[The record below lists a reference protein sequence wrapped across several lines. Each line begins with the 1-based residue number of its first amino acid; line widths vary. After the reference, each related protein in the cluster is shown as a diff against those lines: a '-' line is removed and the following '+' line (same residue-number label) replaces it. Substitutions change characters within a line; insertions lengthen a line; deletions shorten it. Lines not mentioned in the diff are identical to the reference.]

1 MLMRVALYLA
11 ALLLFPNT
19 PVFANTDII
28 ELDCE
33 AEWGE
38 YNERTEDSEE
48 TINDS
53 DRGFSIVIDKFDS
66 TFDMIQDGRNEDL
79 VYLNKLDEQ
88 GELSQLNSNYSS
100 FIYSKKEAYDTLDIE
115 TDKKERGIKDTHL
128 VIYISNSEIDFR
140 WSVDFSATE
149 GEWRK
154 TSTLYVGKCF
164 RKN

>member
-1 MLMRVALYLA
+1 MSFLVMRVALSLA
-11 ALLLFPNT
+11 ALLLFSNT
-19 PVFANTDII
+19 AVIANTDVI

-38 YNERTEDSEE
+38 YIERTEDSEQ
-48 TINDS
+48 TIDDS

-79 VYLNKLDEQ
+79 VYLNKFDEQ
-88 GELSQLNSNYSS
+88 GELSHLNSNYSN
-100 FIYSKKEAYDTLDIE
+100 FEYGKNEAYLTL
-115 TDKKERGIKDTHL
+115 DKKERGIKDTHL

-140 WSVDFSATE
+140 WTIESRATE

-154 TSTLYVGKCF
+154 TNTLYVGKCV